1 MTLTW
6 TPPDSDNGSPITGY
20 IVEKRD
26 RMSTR
31 WTKVTRETVTELTY
45 TVTGLNEGN
54 EYDFR
59 VSAENKAGVGEPS
72 QPSKSTIAKPPY
84 DKPDAPEHPSISNI
98 TASSMTLNW
107 SPPLSDG
114 GSPVTGYLIEKKD
127 RFSSRWS
134 RVNDYSTQDVEFI
147 VSGLKQ
153 GSEYEFRVAAENK
166 AGVGKPSKSTGY
178 KVAKPPYGE
187 LIVNT
192 IWQCNYQKL
201 LYGFY

>member
-1 MTLTW
+1 MLSLY
-6 TPPDSDNGSPITGY
+6 PP
-20 IVEKRD
+20 
-26 RMSTR
+26 
-31 WTKVTRETVTELTY
+31 
-45 TVTGLNEGN
+45 
-54 EYDFR
+54 
-59 VSAENKAGVGEPS
+59 
-72 QPSKSTIAKPPY
+72 
-84 DKPDAPEHPSISNI
+84 DKPDAPGQPSISNI

-107 SPPLSDG
+107 SVPSSDG

-166 AGVGKPSKSTGY
+166 AGVGKPSESSGY

-187 LIVNT
+187 SIVHT
-192 IWQCNYQKL
+192 SLCNYQMFL
-201 LYGFY
+201 NGFYLSESVIHHM